1 MVPGSNPGGPTN
13 KINTYLTLE
22 KNTTELCYTLVHS
35 KKVFYIIFMN
45 LAQSVKTCFKKYL
58 VIDGRASRSE
68 YWWFSL
74 FAGFSPLIL
83 SVFLALFL
91 SGEQSENFYYVTF
104 LIFYLPFL
112 TPWITVSIRRL
123 HDLDKS
129 GKIFIS
135 LIILE
140 LIISIDEFVLS
151 LNSNFILIIDFIVWV
166 LSIYFLI
173 IFMFKGS
180 NKKNKYGKPIKL

>member
-1 MVPGSNPGGPTN
+1 
-13 KINTYLTLE
+13 
-22 KNTTELCYTLVHS
+22 
-35 KKVFYIIFMN
+35 MN

-91 SGEQSENFYYVTF
+91 SGEQSENFIYVTF

-151 LNSNFILIIDFIVWV
+151 LNSNFILIIDFITWV
-166 LSIYFLI
+166 LSVYFLI